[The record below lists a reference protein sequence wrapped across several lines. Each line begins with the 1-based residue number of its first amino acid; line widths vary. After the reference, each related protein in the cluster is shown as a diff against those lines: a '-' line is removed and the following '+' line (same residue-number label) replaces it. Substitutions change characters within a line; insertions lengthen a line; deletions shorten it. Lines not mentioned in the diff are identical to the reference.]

1 MLEKVYFSDME
12 NRELFVETLI
22 GNDKYSLINRDTLT
36 QPIQL
41 QLSQKLQLSQM

>member
-12 NRELFVETLI
+12 NRELFVETLT

-41 QLSQKLQLSQM
+41 